1 MFVVGRFL
9 GKDALA
15 AVGACSAVIIFLT
28 SIIIGLCVG
37 SGVYFSDLYGG
48 KDYDKL
54 SCAIPA
60 SFVFIFTLTMGIM
73 AATIVFI
80 NPLMRLFNIP
90 NEVIG
95 LARTYLLIT
104 ISGMPFALLYNMATV
119 ILRAFGDSKTPL
131 IALITAST
139 INVAFDFLLVVVWPL
154 GVKGPAI
161 STLAAQILSGIPLA
175 IYSLKKMNFLNLRLV
190 FEKALFN
197 RIAKYSLLT
206 SLQQSIMNFGILLV
220 QGLVNSFGVVTMAA
234 FAIGVKID
242 TFAYMPAQEFGNAFA
257 TYVAQ
262 NKGANKIGRIR
273 KGFRSAIV
281 CSTVFSLPISA
292 LIYVFA
298 PNLVAFFSDSDHY
311 VIVQGAKYLRTE
323 GLFYI
328 LIGYLF
334 IHYGFYRGLGFFN
347 TSIFLTIISLGTR
360 VLLPYFLVWVRFGV
374 TSIWWSI
381 VIGWAIAD
389 FFGLLFYRKT
399 FTS

>member
-1 MFVVGRFL
+1 
-9 GKDALA
+9 
-15 AVGACSAVIIFLT
+15 
-28 SIIIGLCVG
+28 
-37 SGVYFSDLYGG
+37 
-48 KDYDKL
+48 
-54 SCAIPA
+54 
-60 SFVFIFTLTMGIM
+60 
-73 AATIVFI
+73 
-80 NPLMRLFNIP
+80 
-90 NEVIG
+90 
-95 LARTYLLIT
+95 
-104 ISGMPFALLYNMATV
+104 
-119 ILRAFGDSKTPL
+119 
-131 IALITAST
+131 
-139 INVAFDFLLVVVWPL
+139 
-154 GVKGPAI
+154 
-161 STLAAQILSGIPLA
+161 

-334 IHYGFYRGLGFFN
+334 IHYGFYRGLGRFN

-360 VLLPYFLVWVRFGV
+360 VLLSYFLVWVGFGV